1 MKENILLVED
11 DFSVSQMIKFAL
23 ENEGYTC
30 FEVDNLEDAEN
41 ILATEAVSL
50 ILLDWMLPGLSGI
63 ELARRIRRETK
74 NVEIPIIML
83 TAKSEE
89 ADKLK
94 GFSVGIDDYLTKPF
108 SVKELLARMTA
119 IFRRTRASGPK
130 QSQEPI
136 KIDKETKRVFS
147 GNNEVKVTTTEF
159 LLLSFLHSRTER
171 VFSRCELIDHVWDN
185 RKNIDERTIDVH
197 IRRLRKVLK
206 PFGCHVYIQ
215 TVHGFGYRFST
226 KSPQ

>member
-1 MKENILLVED
+1 MNENILLVED

-23 ENEGYTC
+23 ENEGYSC
-30 FEVDNLEDAEN
+30 FEVDNLEYAEN
-41 ILATEAVSL
+41 IIATEEVSL

-74 NVEIPIIML
+74 NVGIPIIML

-119 IFRRTRASGPK
+119 IFRRTRDRRPR
-130 QSQEPI
+130 QSQEPL
-136 KIDKETKRVFS
+136 KINLESKRVFS
-147 GNNEVKVTTTEF
+147 GDDEVKLTTKEF
-159 LLLSFLHSRTER
+159 LLLSFLHSRKER
-171 VFSRCELIDHVWDN
+171 VFSRYELIDHVWDS
-185 RKNIDERTIDVH
+185 REDIDERTVDVH
-197 IRRLRKVLK
+197 IRRLRKVLE

-215 TVHGFGYRFST
+215 TVRGFGYRFST
-226 KSPQ
+226 KFP